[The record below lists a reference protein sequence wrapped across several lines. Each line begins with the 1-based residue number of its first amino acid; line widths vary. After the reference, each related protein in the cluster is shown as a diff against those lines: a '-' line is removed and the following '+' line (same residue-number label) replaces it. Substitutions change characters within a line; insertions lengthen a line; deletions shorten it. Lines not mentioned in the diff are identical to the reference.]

1 MRLDRGRDAIVTAA
15 VALADRDG
23 MTAVSVRHIA
33 AELSARPMSL
43 YRYLADKNE
52 LIAAM
57 VDSVIG
63 EMIIEV
69 LPPGWRS
76 ALHAIATRTL
86 EVGARHRWLTTVAFQ
101 APQTGTNAI
110 AHAEQSMRAV
120 AQLHAPEEA
129 LRTLLMSV
137 DIFKIGFAMSQPT
150 IGEIG
155 GLDERA
161 ALLHR
166 GLDWIMDGFESSL
179 L

>member
-1 MRLDRGRDAIVTAA
+1 MRRYSD
-15 VALADRDG
+15 
-23 MTAVSVRHIA
+23 AVSVRNIA

-43 YRYLADKNE
+43 YRYVADKDE

-57 VDSVIG
+57 VDSVIS
-63 EMIIEV
+63 EMI
-69 LPPGWRS
+69 LDSPPTEWRS

-86 EVGARHRWLTTVAFQ
+86 EVGARHRWLTAVAFQ

-120 AQLHAPEEA
+120 AQLRAPEEA

-137 DIFKIGFAMSQPT
+137 DVFTIGFAMSQPA
-150 IGEIG
+150 IGEVG
-155 GLDERA
+155 DLDERA

-179 L
+179 S